1 MKFTRKSAESLLS
14 AGLGFQASAGARL
27 ASQNIREIG
36 ARFRVKMAQQAKS
49 PMGCRKGF
57 AFEYLDALDQQL
69 HLGSRYR
76 VEVPDVTGKNSP
88 DIRVRV
94 RSSGKVVQDQQ
105 LKVNSQ
111 TAGRA
116 ANSQV
121 YGKQEIRTPKGQAHQ
136 STNPHVR
143 ESNVSAAEVSKGAS
157 NPNQAVRSYQF
168 KAAIAE
174 ISHAAAVGAITG
186 AVAALLISGLEH
198 FLAVERGEVEIDQAI
213 AAVFFDTLQGLV
225 MGAGSVATFATI
237 PAFFPALAPIF
248 HIISVPLMAIGAFQ
262 LVNQVFQILDHHESV
277 KRNALINQVYQQDAQ
292 FFESFDKQVSDYLGI

>member
-49 PMGCRKGF
+49 PMGFRKGF

-94 RSSGKVVQDQQ
+94 RSSGKVIQEQQ
-105 LKVNSQ
+105 LKVRSRLADNAATSQ
-111 TAGRA
+111 A
-116 ANSQV
+116 
-121 YGKQEIRTPKGQAHQ
+121 YGKQEIRTPKGQASQ
-136 STNPHVR
+136 SANPHVR
-143 ESNVSAAEVSKGAS
+143 ESNVSAAEVSKGAR

-292 FFESFDKQVSDYLGI
+292 FFESFDKQVADYLGI